1 MTRDS
6 AASLRTRDSI
16 TTGKSSAAPAD
27 VATAVLTEAEYELF
41 AELGRPRRV
50 EAGQLLFRRGE
61 LGTTMFVIAR
71 GVVDLDFGDDLVGKR
86 LGPSEFFGELGLLI
100 GDHVRSADAVA
111 ASDGLLIELRH
122 EEFQRLVDRDPGLVS
137 YFLRRAILRV
147 VLNEQ
152 SLIRRLRRR
161 NEELQSALDSLY
173 TATHQLNQTE
183 ELVRTDELTRLYNR
197 RGLTLHLQE
206 HRDIGTQRSMG
217 LLLVDC
223 DRFKQVND
231 DHGHLIG
238 DRVLQGVA
246 NILRSVAGPDDFAC
260 RLGGDGRRVLPAG
273 GQRPA
278 RGGDALRRLHRLHR
292 AGPDADVPRYAADV
306 PPERRRL
313 PDRPHARL
321 DTRIRPRRCCALP
334 GQAPG
339 RQSRALARHGTYFG
353 LSRTER
359 AGRDE

>member
-16 TTGKSSAAPAD
+16 NSGKSSVAPAD

-86 LGPSEFFGELGLLI
+86 LGPSEFFGELALLI

-197 RGLTLHLQE
+197 RGLTLHMQE
-206 HRDIGTQRSMG
+206 RRELRAHRSMG

-246 NILRSVAGPDDFAC
+246 NILRSVAGPEDFAC
-260 RLGGDGRRVLPAG
+260 RLGGDEFCLLVVSD
-273 GQRPA
+273 QRDEVM
-278 RGGDALRRLHRLHR
+278 RFGDFIVSTAQGLM
-292 AGPDADVPRYAADV
+292 
-306 PPERRRL
+306 
-313 PDRPHARL
+313 
-321 DTRIRPRRCCALP
+321 
-334 GQAPG
+334 QM
-339 RQSRALARHGTYFG
+339 SHGTPLMCP
-353 LSRTER
+353 LSVGACLIDPT
-359 AGRDE
+359 RDWNDGYAHADAALYQAKRLGGNRVHWHDMELTSA